1 MQEVSKRVS
10 NIERFNG
17 PRLWY
22 EDQETKASRD
32 LETKVRT
39 NTRDYNVF
47 KDTLLHLECIW
58 DIFMNILY
66 MSQVAQK
73 LKTLTAMQDTWV
85 QSLGQEDLLEKGTAT
100 HSSILKFHGWRKI
113 LWMKEPGWLQS
124 MGSQRVGHN

>member
-10 NIERFNG
+10 NIEQFNG

-85 QSLGQEDLLEKGTAT
+85 QSLGREDLLEKGTAT
-100 HSSILKFHGWRKI
+100 HSSILKFRGQRKI
-113 LWMKEPGWLQS
+113 LWMKKPGWLQS